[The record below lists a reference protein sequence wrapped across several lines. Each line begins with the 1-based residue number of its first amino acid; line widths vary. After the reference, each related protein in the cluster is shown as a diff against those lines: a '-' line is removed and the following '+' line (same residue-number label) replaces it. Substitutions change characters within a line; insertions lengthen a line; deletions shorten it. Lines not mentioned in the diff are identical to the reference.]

1 MNDKTTKEKIP
12 IKVGSLTI
20 NADNPDEVILA
31 ALRYHESIRLRNK
44 LLEKA

>member
-20 NADNPDEVILA
+20 NADNPDDIILA
-31 ALRYHESIRLRNK
+31 ILRYHKGVRLHR
-44 LLEKA
+44 